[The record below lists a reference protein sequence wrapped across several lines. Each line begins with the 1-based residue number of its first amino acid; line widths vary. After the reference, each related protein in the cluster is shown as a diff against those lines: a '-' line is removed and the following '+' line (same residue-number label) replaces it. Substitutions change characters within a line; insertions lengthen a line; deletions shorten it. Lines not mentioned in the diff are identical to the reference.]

1 MADWRF
7 YGAVGRKRLGRWEQA
22 GVDVVAIEVIDQKGD
37 IMEPQSGN
45 EPGVG
50 GELLTDAKDLGST
63 AVNRLHSEVDNRKG
77 DAATQVK
84 SVSSAIDNVAQGL
97 DSDAPAWL
105 KSAFTQ
111 GAQQVQKFAD
121 ALEQKDS
128 KQLVGDVSNF
138 ARQSPTTFLLACAA
152 AGFAASRV
160 FQAGSKA
167 NSPSQPPMVGMDS
180 DAETGTS
187 QFATTSQYSTSQY
200 EGRPSTPVGG
210 EFA

>member
-1 MADWRF
+1 M
-7 YGAVGRKRLGRWEQA
+7 
-22 GVDVVAIEVIDQKGD
+22 
-37 IMEPQSGN
+37 
-45 EPGVG
+45 
-50 GELLTDAKDLGST
+50 LTDAKGLGST

-77 DAATQVK
+77 DAATQAK

-128 KQLVGDVSNF
+128 KQLVGDVNNF

-167 NSPSQPPMVGMDS
+167 NSPSQPPMVGMDEDFGS
-180 DAETGTS
+180 GSFQSGTS
-187 QFATTSQYSTSQY
+187 QFTGQPAPSATGQF
-200 EGRPSTPVGG
+200 ENKPSTPVGG
-210 EFA
+210 QFA